1 MYPLFSSS
9 ETSFLLFSPD
19 VALKGCLGDGLMST
33 HLALELLDALV
44 SHLVVSQGTGVRHHL
59 SALGAA
65 ERPLVLGVSVEG
77 QHAFGDELLV
87 AVWARH
93 FQVNVFGVSVVP
105 VL

>member
-1 MYPLFSSS
+1 M
-9 ETSFLLFSPD
+9 
-19 VALKGCLGDGLMST
+19 ALQGCLGDGLMSA

-44 SHLVVSQGTGVRHHL
+44 SHLVVSQGRGVRHHL
-59 SALGAA
+59 AALRAA

-77 QHAFGDELLV
+77 QHPFGDELLV

-93 FQVNVFGVSVVP
+93 FQVTLFGVSVVP